1 MADLTA
7 EHRLVVYGTLAPGCS
22 NEHVLTSIP
31 GRWSGA
37 IVRGTRID
45 VVSAGA
51 AAGYPGLTLDDG
63 DDVACM
69 LFESSELPNTGH
81 GSMSS
86 KGRGTAGSS
95 RASSSTGSGARR
107 TSTSSL
113 AAETP
118 DAENGR
124 NA

>member
-69 LFESSELPNTGH
+69 LFESSELPQHWPRLDVFEGPGYRRVVTSVVVDGQRGEAH
-81 GSMSS
+81 VYELS
-86 KGRGTAGSS
+86 GR
-95 RASSSTGSGARR
+95 
-107 TSTSSL
+107 
-113 AAETP
+113 
-118 DAENGR
+118 
-124 NA
+124 